1 MSKKKKNKQTRAERK
16 ASKQNPA
23 NSSSS
28 SAEKIS
34 KKKQA
39 KLIKKQ
45 RRHQK
50 LSNVTTTDIIPV
62 HSEKTAETETTF
74 SKKLEEV
81 INTTEQEGKKKGFF
95 GNKVILLNAPDD
107 TATPGKWKRVKANIV
122 KGTVHF
128 SLVFLALAL
137 ASSAVVVIEMI
148 SSARILPRIALA
160 SVDLGYLQLE
170 EAKQKLQQAIEKF
183 NSTPLTFS
191 LTSASG
197 EAQNIEIPLA
207 DLKIELSTEQTFSNL
222 PKFDFNNSNF
232 TTLIASTV
240 SEKTLHPAYQYD
252 LDSLQDRLEEK
263 FALTGQRASNASF
276 FFDEK
281 KNMQIKPEQAGQVID
296 LVKLKQD
303 VENNLNNL
311 DSSTIQISLIAE
323 LPEVNSAEL
332 EAYKADLLVKIES
345 PLTLKYN
352 NQSWTLN
359 LKEHLNGLD
368 FEKVEGQIMLA
379 LNDKFF
385 DEYFQ
390 NEIFSK
396 IEVPVSN
403 VRIFYDDQQQI
414 QFEGIARNGISVK
427 KDDFRNLL
435 EASIN
440 TLDTEVQIPAE
451 ETKGAVDAPADLQEK
466 GIKELISVGHTAF
479 AGSTN
484 NRRHNIQTAMNR
496 YQGQLIA
503 PGQTYSFN
511 ERLGEV
517 DGSTGYKLELVIK
530 SEGTVPEYG
539 GGVCQVSSTVFK
551 AALLSGLKIDERSP
565 HSYAVGYYAQIDGYG
580 LDATIYPGVKDLI
593 FTNNTPGYILIQ
605 SSVEGDHA
613 YVNFYGT
620 SDGRQ
625 VRLANYWK
633 GNNRGTGG
641 TQLIPTKTLPP
652 GARKQVEVAHAGFD
666 ASWDRITIDKDGVET
681 TENIYSVYRATAN
694 KILVGEE

>member
-1 MSKKKKNKQTRAERK
+1 LLPPSAKKN
-16 ASKQNPA
+16 
-23 NSSSS
+23 
-28 SAEKIS
+28 
-34 KKKQA
+34 
-39 KLIKKQ
+39 
-45 RRHQK
+45 
-50 LSNVTTTDIIPV
+50 
-62 HSEKTAETETTF
+62 
-74 SKKLEEV
+74 
-81 INTTEQEGKKKGFF
+81 
-95 GNKVILLNAPDD
+95 
-107 TATPGKWKRVKANIV
+107 
-122 KGTVHF
+122 
-128 SLVFLALAL
+128 
-137 ASSAVVVIEMI
+137 
-148 SSARILPRIALA
+148 
-160 SVDLGYLQLE
+160 
-170 EAKQKLQQAIEKF
+170 
-183 NSTPLTFS
+183 
-191 LTSASG
+191 
-197 EAQNIEIPLA
+197 
-207 DLKIELSTEQTFSNL
+207 
-222 PKFDFNNSNF
+222 
-232 TTLIASTV
+232 
-240 SEKTLHPAYQYD
+240 LHPAYQYD
-252 LDSLQDRLEEK
+252 LALLQNSLEEK
-263 FALTGQRASNASF
+263 FALKDQRASNASF
-276 FFDEK
+276 FFDDK
-281 KNMQIKPEQAGQVID
+281 KNIQVQPEKSGQIID
-296 LVKLKQD
+296 MNKLKED
-303 VENNLNNL
+303 IENHLNNL
-311 DSSTIQISLIAE
+311 DSSTIQISLIEE

-359 LKEHLNGLD
+359 LKEHLSGLD

-379 LNDKFF
+379 INDKFF

-390 NEIFSK
+390 TEIFSK

-403 VRIFYDDQQQI
+403 VRIFYDEQGQI
-414 QFEGIARNGISVK
+414 QFEGIARNGISVQK
-427 KDDFRNLL
+427 NDFRKLL

-440 TLDTEVQIPAE
+440 TLDTEVQIPVE

-565 HSYAVGYYAQIDGYG
+565 HSYAVGYYAQVDGYG

-593 FTNNTPGYILIQ
+593 FTNNTPGHILIQ
-605 SSVEGDHA
+605 TSVEGDHA

-620 SDGRQ
+620 SDGRK

-652 GARKQVEVAHAGFD
+652 GVRKQVERANVGFD
-666 ASWDRITIDKDGVET
+666 ASWDRIIVDKDGVET

>member
-1 MSKKKKNKQTRAERK
+1 MSKKKKKNKQTRAERK
-16 ASKQNPA
+16 AFKNPQ
-23 NSSSS
+23 NSSSPS
-28 SAEKIS
+28 VEQIS
-34 KKKQA
+34 KKKAA
-39 KLIKKQ
+39 KLAKKQ
-45 RRHQK
+45 RKHQK
-50 LSNVTTTDIIPV
+50 ISNTTTTDIIPV

-81 INTTEQEGKKKGFF
+81 INTTEKEGKKKGFF
-95 GNKVILLNAPDD
+95 GNKVILLNAPESE
-107 TATPGKWKRVKANIV
+107 ATPGKWKRVKANIV
-122 KGTVHF
+122 KGTVHY
-128 SLVFLALAL
+128 SLVFLALIL
-137 ASSAVVVIEMI
+137 VSSAVVVVEII
-148 SSARILPRIALA
+148 SSSRILPRTALA

-183 NSTPLTFS
+183 NTTPLTFT
-191 LTSASG
+191 LASENG
-197 EAQNIEIPLA
+197 ETQNIEIPLSA
-207 DLKIELSTEQTFSNL
+207 LNINLSAEQTFSNL
-222 PKFDFNNSNF
+222 PKFDFNNGNF

-240 SEKTLHPAYQYD
+240 SEKNLNPAYQYD
-252 LDSLQDRLEEK
+252 LDILQKALEEK
-263 FALTGQRASNASF
+263 FSLTGQRASNATF

-281 KNMQIKPEQAGQVID
+281 KNIQIKPEQSGQVID
-296 LVKLKQD
+296 LEKLKQD
-303 VENNLNNL
+303 IEDHLNNL
-311 DSSTIQISLIAE
+311 DSSTIQITLINE
-323 LPEVNSAEL
+323 SPEVNAAEL

-359 LKEHLNGLD
+359 LQDHLSGLD
-368 FEKVEGQIMLA
+368 FSKVEGQIMLA

-403 VRIFYDDQQQI
+403 VRIFYDDQKQI

-427 KDDFRNLL
+427 KDDFRKLL

-440 TLDTEVQIPAE
+440 TLDTEVQIPVE

-496 YQGQLIA
+496 YQGFLIE
-503 PGQTYSFN
+503 PGQTFSFN

-551 AALLSGLKIDERSP
+551 AALLSGLPIDERSP
-565 HSYAVGYYAQIDGYG
+565 HSYAVSYYAQIDGYG
-580 LDATIYPGVKDLI
+580 LDATIYPGVKDLK
-593 FTNNTPGYILIQ
+593 FTNNTPAAILIQ
-605 SSVEGDHA
+605 TSVEGDHA

-620 SDGRQ
+620 SDGRK

-641 TQLIPTKTLPP
+641 TQLIPTKTLAP
-652 GARKQVEVAHAGFD
+652 GVRKQVEVAHAGFD
-666 ASWDRITIDKDGVET
+666 ASWDRIMTDKDGVET
-681 TENIYSVYRATAN
+681 TENVYSVYRATAN